1 MTIISRRGIYLP
13 SHKKETLRK
22 PIESAGLPDR
32 LAIPLFIDGETDNPC
47 VPSVSEDSRVR
58 KYETVGVFASGFHAI
73 SPVDGT
79 VLEIREMDGFP
90 YLILEPDEEQ
100 QEPSFLPALDPKTV
114 LEDEI
119 FERANRAAVT
129 AGGRPLSEVLDTYK
143 KKGVVKAGTEAGR

>member
-1 MTIISRRGIYLP
+1 MQEVKNRMTIISRRGIYLP

-90 YLILEPDEEQ
+90 YLIWNPTRSSRSLLSCP
-100 QEPSFLPALDPKTV
+100 PWIPKR
-114 LEDEI
+114 
-119 FERANRAAVT
+119 FWRMKFSSGPT
-129 AGGRPLSEVLDTYK
+129 AQR
-143 KKGVVKAGTEAGR
+143 